1 MQNFDGVFSFVS
13 LAFQCK
19 TFISIIPNLNKN
31 MKIQAFTNTYL
42 LTVTTQSIE
51 TFYRKCFTMSS
62 RSI

>member
-31 MKIQAFTNTYL
+31 MKIQVFKNTYL
-42 LTVTTQSIE
+42 STVTTQSH
-51 TFYRKCFTMSS
+51 
-62 RSI
+62 